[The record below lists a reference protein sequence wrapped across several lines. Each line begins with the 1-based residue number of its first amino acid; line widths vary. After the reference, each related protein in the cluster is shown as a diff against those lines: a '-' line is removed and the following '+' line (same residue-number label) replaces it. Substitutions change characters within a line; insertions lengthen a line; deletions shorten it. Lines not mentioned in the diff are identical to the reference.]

1 MGTQEEKIFPASRSQ
16 IMNLKVA
23 LSLPD
28 SCEIS
33 NTIYEEASW
42 FFNLTVNQENAH
54 LESGRMDRGIL
65 LHPSPVSPSSF

>member
-42 FFNLTVNQENAH
+42 FFNLTVEWIV
-54 LESGRMDRGIL
+54 GYCFTPVL
-65 LHPSPVSPSSF
+65 LVLPLF